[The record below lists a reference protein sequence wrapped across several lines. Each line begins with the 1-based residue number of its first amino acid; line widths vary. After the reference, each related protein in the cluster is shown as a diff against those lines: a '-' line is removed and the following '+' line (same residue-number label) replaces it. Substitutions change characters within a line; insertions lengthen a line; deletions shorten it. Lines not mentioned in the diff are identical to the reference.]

1 MRKREIFALLRQ
13 SRHRW
18 LNIRF
23 VEWDSLNHSW
33 GFFGVHKIHNLKGY
47 LNAISIW
54 GVRLQT
60 ILSLS
65 TIDTIDHCIKASKS
79 NSYSI
84 LNACVHSIL
93 MIYCDA
99 TDALIFCQYL
109 IWRHCQ
115 LPCHGT
121 TVAFFSYHK
130 WSSNECGFTSTL
142 KYPLM
147 TFHQQ
152 NAFHLARGI
161 SSFILTSIQRWIL
174 FIVFAPNKHFLQS
187 ETTKDVLL
195 TQSSKMC
202 LSKKIVWLGRFW
214 VLAPLL
220 FGAKKEILWPSNSC
234 LGSSLR
240 LNSWNHINN
249 HSWPAGNE
257 DLVKPFQ
264 LKTFTAKQ
272 CISGF

>member
-1 MRKREIFALLRQ
+1 
-13 SRHRW
+13 
-18 LNIRF
+18 
-23 VEWDSLNHSW
+23 
-33 GFFGVHKIHNLKGY
+33 
-47 LNAISIW
+47 
-54 GVRLQT
+54 
-60 ILSLS
+60 
-65 TIDTIDHCIKASKS
+65 
-79 NSYSI
+79 
-84 LNACVHSIL
+84 

-130 WSSNECGFTSTL
+130 WSSNECGFTPTL
-142 KYPLM
+142 KYSLM

-152 NAFHLARGI
+152 KLASFISIEHWCTCTLRCTGFQSCINAFHLARGI

-195 TQSSKMC
+195 TQSPKMC

>member
-1 MRKREIFALLRQ
+1 M
-13 SRHRW
+13 
-18 LNIRF
+18 
-23 VEWDSLNHSW
+23 
-33 GFFGVHKIHNLKGY
+33 
-47 LNAISIW
+47 
-54 GVRLQT
+54 RLQT

-130 WSSNECGFTSTL
+130 WSSNECGFTPTL
-142 KYPLM
+142 KYSLM
-147 TFHQQ
+147 TFQQ
-152 NAFHLARGI
+152 QKLDSFIRNEHWCTCILHWIGFQSCINAFHLARRI
-161 SSFILTSIQRWIL
+161 RIRSFIMTSIQRWIL

-187 ETTKDVLL
+187 ETTTIIKNVFFCMNLCDWEDVE
-195 TQSSKMC
+195 S
-202 LSKKIVWLGRFW
+202 
-214 VLAPLL
+214 
-220 FGAKKEILWPSNSC
+220 
-234 LGSSLR
+234 
-240 LNSWNHINN
+240 
-249 HSWPAGNE
+249 
-257 DLVKPFQ
+257 
-264 LKTFTAKQ
+264 
-272 CISGF
+272 